1 MMTLEKL
8 LTELGDENKNLLA
21 SHLVHLS
28 DLPSQELEAFARAWE
43 KTATPRRH
51 QLVSHLVS
59 LAEDNSELNFDTIFR
74 VTLGDPDAEVRNKAV
89 EGLAECEDPRLIEPL
104 LKLAQKDTSE
114 EVRAAAISAL
124 GHFALLAELQKIRPK
139 YGLRIM
145 EALIALI
152 RDQDQPLT
160 VRRRAVEA
168 VAPLSQPEV
177 KKAITEAYIDPLLP
191 LKVSALYAMGRNC
204 DSQWLSILLPEL
216 RSPVVEIRYEAAGA
230 LGELGDEAAIPHLVP
245 PCYDEDAQVREAAVR
260 ALGKIGGPEARLAL
274 RQCLQQAEPR
284 LRQAI
289 QEAITELE
297 SLEDPFE
304 G

>member
-8 LTELGDENKNLLA
+8 LTELGDENKNILA

-43 KTATPRRH
+43 KTPTSRRH

-74 VTLGDPDAEVRNKAV
+74 VILGDPDAEVRNKAV
-89 EGLAECEDPRLIEPL
+89 GGLAECEDPQFIEPL
-104 LKLAQKDTSE
+104 LELAQRDTSE

-152 RDQDQPLT
+152 RDQDQPLI

-168 VAPLSQPEV
+168 VAPLSQPEI
-177 KKAITEAYIDPLLP
+177 KKAITEAYLSPLLP
-191 LKVSALYAMGRNC
+191 LKVSALYAMGRNS
-204 DSQWLSILLPEL
+204 DSQWLPILLPEL
-216 RSPVVEIRYEAAGA
+216 RSPMVEIRYEAAGA

-245 PCYDEDAQVREAAVR
+245 PCYDEDVQVQEAAVR

-274 RQCLQQAEPR
+274 RQCLQQADAR

-289 QEAITELE
+289 QEALTELE
-297 SLEDPFE
+297 SVEDPFE

>member
-1 MMTLEKL
+1 MMMEKL

-21 SHLVHLS
+21 NHLVYLS
-28 DLPSQELEAFARAWE
+28 DLPSEEVEAFARAWE

-59 LAEDNSELNFDTIFR
+59 LTEDNSELNFDTIFR
-74 VTLGDPDAEVRNKAV
+74 VILDDPDAEVRNKAV
-89 EGLAECEDPRLIEPL
+89 EGLAECEDPKLIEPL
-104 LKLAQKDTSE
+104 LELAQRDMSE

-145 EALIALI
+145 EALIAFI
-152 RDQDQPLT
+152 RDQDQPLI
-160 VRRRAVEA
+160 VRRRGVEA

-177 KKAITEAYIDPLLP
+177 KKAITEAYLSPLLP

-204 DSQWLSILLPEL
+204 DSHWLSILLPEL
-216 RSPVVEIRYEAAGA
+216 RSTVVEIRYEAAGA
-230 LGELGDEAAIPHLVP
+230 LGELGDEAAVPHLIP
-245 PCYDEDAQVREAAVR
+245 TCYDEDVQVREASVR
-260 ALGKIGGPEARLAL
+260 ALGKVGGTDARLAL
-274 RQCLQQAEPR
+274 QQCLQRADAR
-284 LRQAI
+284 LRQAV
-289 QEAITELE
+289 QEALMELE

>member
-1 MMTLEKL
+1 MTLEKL
-8 LTELGDENKNLLA
+8 LTELGDENKNILA

-43 KTATPRRH
+43 KTPTSRRH

-74 VTLGDPDAEVRNKAV
+74 VILGDPDAEVRNKAV
-89 EGLAECEDPRLIEPL
+89 EGLAECEDPQFIEPL
-104 LKLAQKDTSE
+104 LELAQRDTSG

-145 EALIALI
+145 EDLIALI
-152 RDQDQPLT
+152 RDQDQPLA

-177 KKAITEAYIDPLLP
+177 KKAITEAYLSPLLP

-245 PCYDEDAQVREAAVR
+245 LCYDEDVQVREAAVR
-260 ALGKIGGPEARLAL
+260 ALGRIGGPEARLAL
-274 RQCLQQAEPR
+274 RQCLQQADSR

-289 QEAITELE
+289 QEATTELE
-297 SLEDPFE
+297 ALEDPFE

>member
-1 MMTLEKL
+1 MMALEKL

-21 SHLVHLS
+21 SHLVYLS
-28 DLPSQELEAFARAWE
+28 DLPSEEVEAFARAWE
-43 KTATPRRH
+43 KTAAPRRH
-51 QLVSHLVS
+51 QLVNHLVS
-59 LAEDNSELNFDTIFR
+59 LAEDNSELNFDSIFR
-74 VTLGDPDAEVRNKAV
+74 VILGDPEAEVRNKAV
-89 EGLAECEDPRLIEPL
+89 EGLAECEDPKLIEPL
-104 LKLAQKDTSE
+104 LELAQRDMSE

-152 RDQDQPLT
+152 REQDQPLV
-160 VRRRAVEA
+160 VRRRGVEA

-177 KKAITEAYIDPLLP
+177 KKAITEAYLSPLLP

-204 DSQWLSILLPEL
+204 DSHWLSILLTEL
-216 RSPVVEIRYEAAGA
+216 RSAVAEIRYEAAGA
-230 LGELGDEAAIPHLVP
+230 LGELGDEAAVPHLIP
-245 PCYDEDAQVREAAVR
+245 ACYDEDVQVREASVR
-260 ALGKIGGPEARLAL
+260 ALGKLGGTDARLAL
-274 RQCLQQAEPR
+274 QQCLQRADPR

-289 QEAITELE
+289 QEALVELE

>member
-1 MMTLEKL
+1 MTLEKL
-8 LTELGDENKNLLA
+8 LTELGDENKNILA

-43 KTATPRRH
+43 KTPTSRRH

-74 VTLGDPDAEVRNKAV
+74 VILGDPDAEVRNKAV
-89 EGLAECEDPRLIEPL
+89 GGLVECEDPQLIEPL
-104 LKLAQKDTSE
+104 LELAQRDASE

-152 RDQDQPLT
+152 RDQDQPLI

-168 VAPLSQPEV
+168 VAPLSQPEI
-177 KKAITEAYIDPLLP
+177 KKAITEAYLSPLLP
-191 LKVSALYAMGRNC
+191 LKVSALYAMGRNS
-204 DSQWLSILLPEL
+204 DSQWLPILLPEL
-216 RSPVVEIRYEAAGA
+216 RSPMVEIRYEAAGA

-245 PCYDEDAQVREAAVR
+245 PCYDEDVQVQEAAVR

-274 RQCLQQAEPR
+274 RQCLQQADAR

-289 QEAITELE
+289 QEALTELE
-297 SLEDPFE
+297 SVEDPFE

>member
-1 MMTLEKL
+1 MILEKL
-8 LTELGDENKNLLA
+8 LAELGDDTKNLLA
-21 SHLVHLS
+21 GHLTYLS
-28 DLPSQELEAFARAWE
+28 DLPSEELEAFTKAWE
-43 KTATPRRH
+43 KMAAPRR
-51 QLVSHLVS
+51 QELISHLVF
-59 LAEDNSELNFDTIFR
+59 LAEGNPELNFDTLFR
-74 VTLGDPDAEVRNKAV
+74 IALSDPEAEVRGKAV
-89 EGLAECEDPRLIEPL
+89 EGLAECEDPQFIEPL
-104 LKLAQKDTSE
+104 LELAQKDASE
-114 EVRAAAISAL
+114 EVRPAAISAL

-145 EALIALI
+145 EALIVLI
-152 RDQDQPLT
+152 RDQDQPLA

-177 KKAITEAYIDPLLP
+177 KKAITEAYLNPLLL

-204 DSQWLSILLPEL
+204 DSTWLPILLPEL
-216 RSPVVEIRYEAAGA
+216 RNPVVEIRYEAVGA
-230 LGELGDEAAIPHLVP
+230 LGELGDETAIPHLVP
-245 PCYDEDAQVREAAVR
+245 PCYDEDVQVQEAAVR

-274 RQCLQQAEPR
+274 RQCLQRADPR

-289 QEAITELE
+289 QEALAQLE